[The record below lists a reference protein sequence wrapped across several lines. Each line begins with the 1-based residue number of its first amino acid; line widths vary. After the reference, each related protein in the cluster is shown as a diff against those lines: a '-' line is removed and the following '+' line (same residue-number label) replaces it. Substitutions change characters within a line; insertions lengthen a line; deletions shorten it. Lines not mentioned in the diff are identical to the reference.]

1 LHEQYQKILG
11 LKEQKVNLHDKQYQ
25 ADIKKQIDTV

>member
-1 LHEQYQKILG
+1 